1 MKYQEEDFLQLSG
14 LQHFKFC
21 RRQWALIHVE
31 KQWAENYR
39 TTDGA
44 IMHENAHDGSFTE
57 SRGDLVITR
66 DMRVFS
72 RTLGV
77 SGACDVLEFRHGE
90 TGIPLKGR
98 EGLWQ
103 PYPVEYKR
111 GKPKEGTEDTLQL
124 CGQAMCLEEMLC
136 CEIPRGALYYGE
148 PRRRTEVD
156 FTPELRQEVRALLE
170 EMHAL
175 YARGNTPK
183 VKPTKGCN
191 ACSLKGLCL
200 PKLMRSKSVSAY
212 LRRRFF
218 GGRPLIAHTDAMM
231 IRELRRIGGLL
242 KHNFETLRQSGAG
255 VDMLERQERAL
266 ELLVSAIEHL
276 GVPGHDSEESQTGN
290 RR

>member
-1 MKYQEEDFLQLSG
+1 
-14 LQHFKFC
+14 
-21 RRQWALIHVE
+21 
-31 KQWAENYR
+31 
-39 TTDGA
+39 
-44 IMHENAHDGSFTE
+44 
-57 SRGDLVITR
+57 
-66 DMRVFS
+66 MRVFS

-77 SGACDVLEFRHGE
+77 SGACDVLEFRRGE

-156 FTPELRQEVRALLE
+156 FTTALRQEVRALLE

-175 YARGNTPK
+175 YARGSTPK

-212 LRRRFF
+212 LR
-218 GGRPLIAHTDAMM
+218 GAM
-231 IRELRRIGGLL
+231 
-242 KHNFETLRQSGAG
+242 
-255 VDMLERQERAL
+255 
-266 ELLVSAIEHL
+266 
-276 GVPGHDSEESQTGN
+276 EEEQ
-290 RR
+290 